1 MSELT
6 KKALAAAAA
15 EILRK
20 KSLDKITIKEIT
32 DACGLTRNT
41 FYYHFEDIYDLLG
54 WMLIKEADEILTRFS
69 EEEQWEE
76 GFLEGLSFLYENKK
90 MIYHIYKTIN
100 RGDLDK
106 YLNKVGEVYAL
117 RLVNIQAEGL
127 GFSRE
132 AVKTAAN
139 FYINAFVGTVL
150 RWIEN
155 DMKESPEALAKL
167 CDTMFKGTV
176 KSALESAEEVIESMV
191 GSEK

>member
-1 MSELT
+1 
-6 KKALAAAAA
+6 
-15 EILRK
+15 
-20 KSLDKITIKEIT
+20 
-32 DACGLTRNT
+32 
-41 FYYHFEDIYDLLG
+41 
-54 WMLIKEADEILTRFS
+54 
-69 EEEQWEE
+69 
-76 GFLEGLSFLYENKK
+76 

-176 KSALESAEEVIESMV
+176 KSALESAEEVIESMG

>member
-155 DMKESPEALAKL
+155 DMDNPPEVLARL
-167 CDTMFKGTV
+167 CDGMFKGTV
-176 KSALESAEEVIESMV
+176 TAALESEEVIESMG

>member
-41 FYYHFEDIYDLLG
+41 FYYHFEDLYDLLG

-176 KSALESAEEVIESMV
+176 KSALESAEEVIESMG

>member
-90 MIYHIYKTIN
+90 MIYHI
-100 RGDLDK
+100 
-106 YLNKVGEVYAL
+106 
-117 RLVNIQAEGL
+117 
-127 GFSRE
+127 
-132 AVKTAAN
+132 
-139 FYINAFVGTVL
+139 
-150 RWIEN
+150 
-155 DMKESPEALAKL
+155 
-167 CDTMFKGTV
+167 
-176 KSALESAEEVIESMV
+176 
-191 GSEK
+191 

>member
-41 FYYHFEDIYDLLG
+41 FYYHFEDISDLLG

-155 DMKESPEALAKL
+155 DMDNPPEVLARL
-167 CDTMFKGTV
+167 CDGMFKGTV
-176 KSALESAEEVIESMV
+176 TAALESAEEVIESMG

>member
-176 KSALESAEEVIESMV
+176 KSALESAEEVIESMG

>member
-1 MSELT
+1 MYELT

-176 KSALESAEEVIESMV
+176 KSALESAEEVIESMG

>member
-54 WMLIKEADEILTRFS
+54 WMLIKEADEILTRYS

-176 KSALESAEEVIESMV
+176 KSALESAEEVIESMG

>member
-100 RGDLDK
+100 RGDLDE

-132 AVKTAAN
+132 AVKTAAD

-155 DMKESPEALAKL
+155 DMKESPEALAKR
-167 CDTMFKGTV
+167 CDAMFKGTV
-176 KSALESAEEVIESMV
+176 KSALESAEEVIESMG

>member
-41 FYYHFEDIYDLLG
+41 FHYHFEDIYDLLG

-150 RWIEN
+150 RWI
-155 DMKESPEALAKL
+155 
-167 CDTMFKGTV
+167 
-176 KSALESAEEVIESMV
+176 
-191 GSEK
+191 

>member
-54 WMLIKEADEILTRFS
+54 WMLIKEADEILKRFS

-76 GFLEGLSFLYENKK
+76 GFLEGLTFLYENQK

-132 AVKTAAN
+132 AVKTAAD

-167 CDTMFKGTV
+167 CDAMFKGTV
-176 KSALESAEEVIESMV
+176 KAALESAEEVIESMG